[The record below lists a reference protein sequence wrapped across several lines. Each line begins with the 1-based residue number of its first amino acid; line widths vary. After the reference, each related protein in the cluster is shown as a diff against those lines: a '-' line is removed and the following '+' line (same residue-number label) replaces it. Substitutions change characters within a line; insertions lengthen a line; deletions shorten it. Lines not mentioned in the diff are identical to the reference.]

1 MNITS
6 SDWERGNAA
15 KGLSV
20 GVGDGEGSW
29 RLELATELT
38 IEPLAYIRTPDKFM
52 TAMHY
57 VAPVSEGGGHWVPFF
72 NPGSNTSKVSH
83 LRLINPGTT
92 EAEVTVTGRDD
103 AGDAASGTV
112 RLTLPAGA
120 ARTLTAQALEAGG
133 EGIDGSLGDGAGKW
147 RLSVTS
153 NVAIEVMSLLATT
166 SGHLANLSG
175 ARYAGGYSG
184 PAPDLHHWRGDP
196 NRMARR
202 SKQWF

>member
-1 MNITS
+1 
-6 SDWERGNAA
+6 
-15 KGLSV
+15 
-20 GVGDGEGSW
+20 
-29 RLELATELT
+29 
-38 IEPLAYIRTPDKFM
+38 M

-112 RLTLPAGA
+112 LLTLPAGA

>member
-1 MNITS
+1 MRT
-6 SDWERGNAA
+6 RPAGN
-15 KGLSV
+15 G
-20 GVGDGEGSW
+20 
-29 RLELATELT
+29 R

-57 VAPVSEGGGHWVPFF
+57 VAPVSEGGDHWVPFF

-92 EAEVTVTGRDD
+92 KAEVTVTGRDD

-133 EGIDGSLGDGAGKW
+133 EGIDGSLGDHVERRDRSHEPVGNHIGA
-147 RLSVTS
+147 SCQ
-153 NVAIEVMSLLATT
+153 SL
-166 SGHLANLSG
+166 G
-175 ARYAGGYSG
+175 
-184 PAPDLHHWRGDP
+184 
-196 NRMARR
+196 
-202 SKQWF
+202 